1 MIPGRGAA
9 AGDQDVGA
17 AGAVGR
23 RGDGAH
29 LIDGDAKVDGFRAPA
44 GDRGGQRESVGADDL
59 IRAGDGARR
68 DELIAGGKDGDSGPA
83 EHGDFTVAGR
93 GQEAEVAGGQH
104 LSLGDER
111 LALAEVQARAP
122 DEPALGSRL
131 ADEDLAILLLG
142 VLLQGDDVGP
152 VRNRGAGEDAHAGA
166 GLHRPWEV
174 GARPGLSDLPQAQR
188 KLADVLGPQRIAVH
202 GRHRDRRMA
211 EPG

>member
-68 DELIAGGKDGDSGPA
+68 DELIAGG
-83 EHGDFTVAGR
+83 
-93 GQEAEVAGGQH
+93 
-104 LSLGDER
+104 
-111 LALAEVQARAP
+111 
-122 DEPALGSRL
+122 
-131 ADEDLAILLLG
+131 
-142 VLLQGDDVGP
+142 
-152 VRNRGAGEDAHAGA
+152 
-166 GLHRPWEV
+166 
-174 GARPGLSDLPQAQR
+174 
-188 KLADVLGPQRIAVH
+188 
-202 GRHRDRRMA
+202 
-211 EPG
+211 